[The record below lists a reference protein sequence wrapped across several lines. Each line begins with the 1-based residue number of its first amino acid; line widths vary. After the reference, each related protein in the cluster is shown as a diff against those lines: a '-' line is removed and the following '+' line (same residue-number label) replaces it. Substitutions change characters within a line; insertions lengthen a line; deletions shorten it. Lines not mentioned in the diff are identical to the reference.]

1 MCFNSPNA
9 ESQTLGPE
17 RALGATILICSFR
30 TQGNIQSSSLLSDVT
45 LNQWQ
50 SLLTYEGNNL
60 PVLVRIK
67 LHNLCNVLSTVTS
80 TLPSSVNSSFYLF

>member
-50 SLLTYEGNNL
+50 SLLTLDPNHG
-60 PVLVRIK
+60 
-67 LHNLCNVLSTVTS
+67 
-80 TLPSSVNSSFYLF
+80 